1 MRNRILITVLILF
14 SSIVCAAQTD
24 STKAAVQTVKPLK
37 ISHAEPLY
45 IDLIR
50 DLGARKGEREWNVGW
65 GINDERESIS
75 HTGFIEYEFSPMN
88 RLGLEVEVPFTFSSS
103 EKYSSAPAN
112 RGIKVEG
119 VKLAAQYT
127 FLVSAKY
134 NLSLAAGN
142 IYELEFATPHVTIPT
157 HVFSPFLVAAKRW
170 GTHIHTLLY
179 TGPVV
184 EHSFDKSHTKNGYQI
199 NASMHYVM
207 PETRSFIGVEVNRE
221 YYGNLVETTLRPQIK
236 LTVSKSLA
244 LGFVTGIPL
253 HFEQKNLSFL
263 TRLVYEPQRKTKR

>member
-1 MRNRILITVLILF
+1 MRNRIITAVLTLF
-14 SSIVCAAQTD
+14 SSIVCAAQVD
-24 STKAAVQTVKPLK
+24 SSTAATQTVKPLK

-75 HTGFIEYEFSPMN
+75 HTGFIEYEFSPVN
-88 RLGLEVEVPFTFSSS
+88 RLGLEVEVPFIFSSR
-103 EKYSSAPAN
+103 EKYSSTPAN
-112 RGIKVEG
+112 KGIKVEE

-142 IYELEFATPHVTIPT
+142 IYELEFATPYATMPI

-184 EHSFDKSHTKNGYQI
+184 EHSIVNSYTKNGYQI

-263 TRLVYEPQRKTKR
+263 TRLVYEPQRKAKR